1 MSAIHGA
8 ARRLAGLLNDAQ
20 DAGVEIYQH
29 SAMDDEWFEVIDS
42 VKRLT
47 LTVERDQKT
56 HRWEVRDA

>member
-20 DAGVEIYQH
+20 DAGVEIYQPEG
-29 SAMDDEWFEVIDS
+29 DEWFEVADS

-56 HRWEVRDA
+56 HKWEVRDA